1 MCTSPTARTGG
12 RILGA
17 VALVLAM
24 MLVAAGS
31 PASAANSENPAL
43 SSGVSANQVRG
54 AAQSTVTD
62 PAADVQYNGTPV
74 VGSGFDYGQV
84 YLWLHNNILY
94 VLVEAYGHPGDS
106 NADGGFN
113 SINGCGATGPGT
125 GDVGVVGVDTLSV
138 NETYIFEINRNC
150 DEIAPG
156 AQQWDLQFT
165 LGGFNKD
172 LLWVTSDDLAGK
184 SGNIV
189 GAYNGTWVASPL
201 QAGGDAPGCDPSS
214 RTGAILFQIP
224 NWSSYFVDV
233 NTSQI
238 PAGLSPARFNWRVDG
253 GNGQDLI
260 SEDEVTGVFDDL
272 NPQIS
277 ITKTKSDSLLCAPG
291 GTTVFTVT
299 VADTGNTP
307 VTGVSLVDDL
317 PAGLSYDDN
326 YVDDPVTAIGSPSYD
341 AGLNRLTWP
350 GFDLQ
355 PGESRTISF
364 RALSG
369 AGCFGTQTNTAS
381 ASGQFNSAC
390 EGLLAVGPVQATAD
404 VRCASA
410 CVQLAAR
417 DTLGCAGSTVNL
429 PVRLT
434 NCSLDP
440 GTVSSITATV
450 DGSPG
455 PGISLPPG
463 SLAAGGFYDFQ
474 VPVLLP
480 AICGS
485 PQVLRVI
492 ANIHRTGDL
501 TCTDADTAY
510 VNVSCGSACVSLAGS
525 DTSGCAGST
534 INVPV
539 TLANCGNRTETVS
552 QITVTVN
559 GTPLAPPVS
568 LPGGP
573 LAPAGTYQF
582 QVPVILP
589 AVCGSPVAVRV
600 IAGAY
605 DSDDR
610 TCADLDT
617 LDVSVSCG
625 SACIA
630 ATAADTSGCAGSTVG
645 VPVTVTNCGTGNETV
660 SQITVTVN
668 GTPLAPP
675 VALPGGPLAPAGTY
689 QFQVPVILPAV
700 CGSPVAVRVITG
712 AYDVNDQT
720 CADLDTLD
728 VSVSCGAACVTLAGD
743 DTSSCPGTEVQV
755 PFRVTNCGSSPEVIS
770 SILCTINGTPVVPG
784 VTLPVDAV
792 AAAGTFDF
800 QVAVMLPAVCGDS
813 IAVRC
818 IVNGYDE
825 NDQTCADSDTLTVH
839 VGCEPPDIDVEKTA
853 SPTQT
858 DSNSTITVVVR
869 NTGATRLN
877 PVQVVDEL
885 PPGLTLDAALVVGQ
899 TVTGT
904 CGATLDS
911 VKTDTGITW
920 AYFSG
925 FALDAGDSCTISY
938 RVDCGSFD
946 NASRIDTVRVSGWCD
961 GTFGIAEPVTASDTA
976 LVVCT
981 GGEAC
986 PRTIG
991 FWRQQCAQKGNG
1003 STKVCLEGMYGL
1015 WRCVI
1020 NATGVVQFKLND
1032 GGYETTASLQGLSDA
1047 DLFAHLCSQ
1056 LQGPRPMTLR
1066 DMTEVQYLGLMLNYC
1081 AEALSAGIPVENA
1094 FSGTVGAAI
1103 DSIEAALNSGVNLGY
1118 WEQVADQINNGI
1130 GVLARSCPEGDDL
1143 FRNLAP
1149 CGTTTSPDAGFNF
1162 LSTGNPDR
1170 LMARAYPNP
1179 ALRSSGTM
1187 IYYNVPA
1194 AKADGTVR
1202 LTVYDITGRL
1212 VRELVNV
1219 PASAGVQTATWNL
1232 RDASGA
1238 RVSSGMY
1245 FYRLE
1250 AGGEAVIQKVLVL
1263 PN

>member
-17 VALVLAM
+17 VVLVLAM

-54 AAQSTVTD
+54 VAQSTVTD

-138 NETYIFEINRNC
+138 NETYIFQINRDC
-150 DEIAPG
+150 DELAPG
-156 AQQWDLQFT
+156 VQQWDLQFT

-172 LLWVTSDDLAGK
+172 LLWVTEDDLAGK
-184 SGNIV
+184 TGNIV

-369 AGCFGTQTNTAS
+369 ADCIGTQTNTAS
-381 ASGQFNSAC
+381 ASGQFDSAC
-390 EGLLAVGPVQATAD
+390 EGLLAVGPVQATA
-404 VRCASA
+404 
-410 CVQLAAR
+410 
-417 DTLGCAGSTVNL
+417 T
-429 PVRLT
+429 
-434 NCSLDP
+434 
-440 GTVSSITATV
+440 
-450 DGSPG
+450 
-455 PGISLPPG
+455 
-463 SLAAGGFYDFQ
+463 
-474 VPVLLP
+474 
-480 AICGS
+480 
-485 PQVLRVI
+485 
-492 ANIHRTGDL
+492 
-501 TCTDADTAY
+501 
-510 VNVSCGSACVSLAGS
+510 
-525 DTSGCAGST
+525 
-534 INVPV
+534 
-539 TLANCGNRTETVS
+539 
-552 QITVTVN
+552 
-559 GTPLAPPVS
+559 
-568 LPGGP
+568 
-573 LAPAGTYQF
+573 
-582 QVPVILP
+582 
-589 AVCGSPVAVRV
+589 
-600 IAGAY
+600 
-605 DSDDR
+605 
-610 TCADLDT
+610 
-617 LDVSVSCG
+617 
-625 SACIA
+625 
-630 ATAADTSGCAGSTVG
+630 
-645 VPVTVTNCGTGNETV
+645 
-660 SQITVTVN
+660 
-668 GTPLAPP
+668 
-675 VALPGGPLAPAGTY
+675 
-689 QFQVPVILPAV
+689 
-700 CGSPVAVRVITG
+700 
-712 AYDVNDQT
+712 
-720 CADLDTLD
+720 
-728 VSVSCGAACVTLAGD
+728 VSCGAACVTLAGD